1 MSHVAFP
8 LRLSARGRTTL
19 ATDDEYVRGLIEV
32 VLFTRLGER
41 VNRPDFGS
49 RVDRLMFA
57 PAGDEIAQMT
67 KAMVHSSLQRL
78 LGELIQVEDVVVR
91 ADDAI
96 LRVTV
101 VYAPL
106 SVGAGVGEQRSVTVS
121 GGVQ

>member
-19 ATDDEYVRGLIEV
+19 ATDDEYVRGLVEV

-49 RVDRLMFA
+49 GVDRLVFA
-57 PAGDEIAQMT
+57 PAGDELAQMT
-67 KAMVHSSLQRL
+67 TAMVHSSLQRF
-78 LGELIQVEDVVVR
+78 LGELIRVEDVVVR

-101 VYAPL
+101 VYVPL

-121 GGVQ
+121 GGVP